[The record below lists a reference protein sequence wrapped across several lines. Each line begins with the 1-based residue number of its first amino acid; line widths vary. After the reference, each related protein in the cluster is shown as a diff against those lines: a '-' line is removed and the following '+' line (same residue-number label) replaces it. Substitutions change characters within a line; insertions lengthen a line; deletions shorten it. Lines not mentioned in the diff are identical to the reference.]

1 MKNHQS
7 INGLPNL
14 RYHAKLCHNEDG
26 DSWRLIGDSSER
38 QMQFTYQE
46 LITLRKRELVDSP
59 DADSPADTQVYRN
72 NVSTLHSYLAFCG
85 KTDLAVVGRE
95 MFAAFDEKLSSYLDA
110 LEVAP
115 RTKSDRRSHLHGWR
129 KAAAKLAESAT
140 KNRSEAAESSFHQL
154 LRQSLSAAGYPPKTL
169 AKKAGASPSAVQRW
183 LKGAF
188 PNRRAFP
195 SVHRL
200 EAELGLQRDALLSLL
215 PVVASRAAKTCQ
227 SIAYR
232 QRHSVNT
239 QNRYRLRT
247 VDMTPSFSQEWED
260 FFEYKTS
267 RDAQLE
273 RSERGSWRVLP
284 LGKIAMNVPPYARR
298 GNRGCVT
305 AVLTMSRIRAF
316 LGYLSLAKEKG
327 GHSIPPDQAQSLA
340 WFTVPSAIE
349 GFLHF
354 LSDRAGG
361 TVHGGHAGFCKFGA
375 SLTHARTGYLTQQPA
390 FADSLPRGIL
400 RGTWAESCARAHKL
414 YRQWSQDAKEL
425 SRKPDE
431 PIQSLLNL
439 SEPLA
444 PLFRAIDQLDHLAAE
459 SAPGSLQ
466 EAVYKRDALLLA
478 MLMANPLRA
487 RNYILMTSD
496 ENGAGNLYQRGNHQW
511 RLRFGANDFK
521 NDRHSE
527 QRDYDAPLPSFYNDR
542 IEEYL
547 VEYRPRLLKSH
558 RESALLFPNKNGE
571 MWARMGVHFRRLT
584 LRLIPETPGFGTHAV
599 RHLVATD
606 FLRKHP
612 NDFLTAAQLLHDKL
626 STVLKAYAHLRQ
638 DDAFNSLE
646 AHLHAV
652 GHSMTAH

>member
-1 MKNHQS
+1 MENHRS
-7 INGLPNL
+7 INDLQNF
-14 RYHAKLCHNEDG
+14 RYHVKLCHNEDG
-26 DSWRLIGDSSER
+26 DSWRLIGESSER

-46 LITLRKRELVDSP
+46 LIALRKRELVDSP
-59 DADSPADTQVYRN
+59 DSTSSAKTQVFRN

-95 MFAAFDEKLSSYLDA
+95 MLGAFDAKLSSYLDS
-110 LEVAP
+110 LVVAS

-129 KAAAKLAESAT
+129 NAAAKLAEAPT
-140 KNRSEAAESSFHQL
+140 EKASESVESSFHQL
-154 LRQSLSAAGYPPKTL
+154 LRQTLSTADYPPKTL

-200 EAELGLQRDALLSLL
+200 ETVLGLPRDALLSLV
-215 PVVASRAAKTCQ
+215 PAVASRAAKTCQ
-227 SIAYR
+227 AIAYR
-232 QRHSVNT
+232 TRHSANT
-239 QNRYRLRT
+239 QNRYRLRIT
-247 VDMTPSFSQEWED
+247 DMTPSFSQEWAD

-267 RDAQLE
+267 RDTQLE

-284 LGKIAMNVPPYARR
+284 LEKIAMDVPAYARL
-298 GNRGCVT
+298 GKQGCVT
-305 AVLTMSRIRAF
+305 AILTMSRIQAF
-316 LGYLSLAKEKG
+316 MGYLALSKDNG
-327 GHSIPPDQAQSLA
+327 GYGIPSDQAQSFA

-354 LSDRAGG
+354 LSDRAAG
-361 TVHGGHAGFCKFGA
+361 TIHGGHAGFCKFGA
-375 SLTHARTGYLTQQPA
+375 SLTHVRTGYLTQQPA
-390 FADSLPRGIL
+390 FSDSLPKGIL
-400 RGTWAESCARAHKL
+400 RGTWAEACARAHKL
-414 YRQWSQDAKEL
+414 YRRWSQDAREL

-444 PLFRAIDQLDHLAAE
+444 PLFRAVDQLDRLAAE
-459 SAPGSLQ
+459 SAPGCVQ

-487 RNYILMTSD
+487 RNYILMTCD
-496 ENGAGNLYQRGNHQW
+496 ENGTGNLYQRQNHQW

-527 QRDYDAPLPSFYNDR
+527 QADYDAPLPSFYSDR

-547 VEYRPRLLKSH
+547 VEYRPRLVKNHPGST
-558 RESALLFPNKNGE
+558 LLFPNKNGE
-571 MWARMGVHFRRLT
+571 RWGKMGVHFARLT
-584 LRLIPETPGFGTHAV
+584 LKHIPETPGFGPHAV

-606 FLRKHP
+606 YLRKHP

-626 STVLKAYAHLRQ
+626 ATVLKAYAHLRQ
-638 DDAFNSLE
+638 DDAFNCLE
-646 AHLHAV
+646 AHLNAV
-652 GHSMTAH
+652 GSSLTAQ